1 MDTDKN
7 GVLDRREITVAL
19 QGLKKT
25 EVQIQKLLKCIV
37 HEVVDYAQFVAL
49 VSEPQTPQELR
60 ARKSSLTTPPKVPVQ
75 DLAIDESRTQDK
87 TIFDAEIVE
96 SSAKPSKPAVQ
107 IAEPREDRSKSPRPR
122 SPSQGKTDIKLGE
135 EIAGSATKPLKP
147 LEPPASPGARQRS
160 ESASGRARSHT
171 KDKVQNESK
180 PPATPRRETRPDK
193 DSVSTYY
200 KVTIGGDEPLQES
213 NFESTKSR
221 PRVTTRGGLEADAK
235 RLSVQEGAE
244 SPSTLESAEAS
255 VDRRSERPVDKFK
268 KRVSMLPQTQMSV
281 QSLNGQPQASTNA
294 RPKLSR
300 VGTEPF
306 LPTASESTTTVE
318 QTRSQ
323 RAHSLSEGAGSA
335 EAAGVAK
342 PVDRLRKRLS
352 MMPGK
357 QELPKNLL
365 TDMSVATVPI
375 EAPSTQVVSVA
386 DKGGN
391 SGKKPAHQKR
401 GSMLE
406 SYQTK
411 APEAAAPSR
420 FRESLSELIESGGS
434 LAEGNEDE
442 DEDEDED
449 EVTNGRPTEVVQEQA
464 SVSQPIA
471 PRPRRASDPLYVLE
485 TEDSVPRT

>member
-1 MDTDKN
+1 M
-7 GVLDRREITVAL
+7 
-19 QGLKKT
+19 
-25 EVQIQKLLKCIV
+25 
-37 HEVVDYAQFVAL
+37 
-49 VSEPQTPQELR
+49 
-60 ARKSSLTTPPKVPVQ
+60 
-75 DLAIDESRTQDK
+75 
-87 TIFDAEIVE
+87 
-96 SSAKPSKPAVQ
+96 
-107 IAEPREDRSKSPRPR
+107 
-122 SPSQGKTDIKLGE
+122 
-135 EIAGSATKPLKP
+135 
-147 LEPPASPGARQRS
+147 
-160 ESASGRARSHT
+160 
-171 KDKVQNESK
+171 
-180 PPATPRRETRPDK
+180 
-193 DSVSTYY
+193 
-200 KVTIGGDEPLQES
+200 
-213 NFESTKSR
+213 
-221 PRVTTRGGLEADAK
+221 
-235 RLSVQEGAE
+235 
-244 SPSTLESAEAS
+244 
-255 VDRRSERPVDKFK
+255 
-268 KRVSMLPQTQMSV
+268 
-281 QSLNGQPQASTNA
+281 
-294 RPKLSR
+294 
-300 VGTEPF
+300 
-306 LPTASESTTTVE
+306 
-318 QTRSQ
+318 
-323 RAHSLSEGAGSA
+323 GAGSA
-335 EAAGVAK
+335 EAAGVAT

-442 DEDEDED
+442 DEDE
-449 EVTNGRPTEVVQEQA
+449 VTSGRPTEDVQEQA